1 MKIYLEVETSSSTLI
16 KEYKVGWIP
25 VLFYYLGFT
34 SCTVEQ
40 PLQSMEL
47 QEKEYDKK
55 DIGKLSREIPKKKG
69 AYQLWT

>member
-1 MKIYLEVETSSSTLI
+1 MKMYLEVETSSSTLI
-16 KEYKVGWIP
+16 KEYKVWWIP
-25 VLFYYLGFT
+25 VLFYYLGST

-55 DIGKLSREIPKKKG
+55 DIGKLFRKIPKKKG
-69 AYQLWT
+69 TYQLWT